1 MKIKYFAVLVL
12 VISGY
17 LFPAKLVMIGFK
29 DTDPKTEFITRA
41 FVQFLRQNLEE
52 AKFEIID
59 EKAEGLD
66 YALLKH
72 KFFFLACKE
81 YFEEYDNINLD
92 EAINGYI
99 TYKGKTFYMDIEV
112 YSREKRKLVM
122 KAELKGSKE
131 ALMAFFHQVT
141 KEVIYSL
148 GVEQPQVKNI
158 FPVDNDE
165 TLLYKYLK
173 FSYEAEKLFESDE
186 PEKYYSLL
194 DELDAIK
201 DKFDDY
207 PVFGQLYDE
216 LTAQAEDYEKDGA
229 FGKPV
234 SIILKPEFA
243 EDNEVEKFAREL
255 IVNGYVLTF
264 GNVAKVPADED
275 DPNIY
280 NVSINYTV
288 KLKKSYRNN
297 LIKEIKRR
305 KGDPHFTDMGRY
317 FFSQNDKDSK
327 IFRDFILRQTLVMR
341 LFDGSGILIA
351 ESEKYIE
358 KSAYSNGVF
367 RHEKS
372 LPFPLTPRGPA
383 NAAFGISN
391 SSKINFLFEDI
402 KKADLDRIARTEI
415 EIMFE

>member
-1 MKIKYFAVLVL
+1 MKIKYSAIMLIL
-12 VISGY
+12 ITGM

-29 DTDPKTEFITRA
+29 DNDPKTEFITRA
-41 FVQFLRQNLEE
+41 FVQYLRQNLEE
-52 AKFEIID
+52 AKFELLD
-59 EKAEGLD
+59 DKAEGLD

-81 YFEEYDNINLD
+81 YFDEYDNIHLD

-122 KAELKGSKE
+122 KAELKGNKE
-131 ALMAFFHQVT
+131 ALLAFFYQVT
-141 KEVIYSL
+141 KEVINSL
-148 GVEQPQVKNI
+148 GAEPQVKNV
-158 FPVDNDE
+158 FQVDDE
-165 TLLYKYLK
+165 VLFYKYLK

-207 PVFGQLYDE
+207 PVFGQLYDD

-234 SIILKPEFA
+234 SLKLNPAFA
-243 EDNEVEKFAREL
+243 EDNDVEKFAREL
-255 IVNGYVLTF
+255 IANGYVLTF

-275 DPNIY
+275 DPGIL
-280 NVSINYTV
+280 NVSVSYTV

-297 LIKEIKRR
+297 LIKEIKKR
-305 KGDPHFTDMGRY
+305 KGDPHFTDMGRF

-327 IFRDFILRQTLVMR
+327 MFRDFLLRQTIVMR
-341 LFDGSGILIA
+341 LFDEAGVLIA

-391 SSKINFLFEDI
+391 TSKINFLFEDI
-402 KKADLDRIARTEI
+402 KKADLDRIAKTEL
-415 EIMFE
+415 EIKFE